1 MDHYIKE
8 ALKTSKTII
17 IPEIGA
23 LTRISETTGE
33 LMFMNYLKHDDGT
46 LAQFI
51 SNKEGITE
59 QEAKNLLAKHSREI
73 TATLNKGETYSIF
86 KFGSF
91 FKNEKGEFEFEQY
104 KKTSKSTKNKTN
116 TETILVSES
125 EVKSEKK
132 KTKRKPQKEAELLK
146 NETVEGNITNLDN
159 SNTGAIIQETELKK
173 EKEVVSNEETSHVP
187 ETNLDAKNKVLE
199 KTLELSKNEEQEKN
213 SQGALALDSE
223 STSNSRNSSESKKN
237 KEKEVK
243 NKIEE
248 QKTDITTK
256 SSSKKP
262 LIIGILVLLISGAIG
277 TILYVFVFNKEV
289 QNKSNGE
296 AIATQNIETS
306 LDSETLNNDT
316 ISSTNTVENVITDS
330 TGVASL
336 ENTENVSEPSDLS
349 NQSEFIFSKPYKIIA
364 GTFQKSQ
371 FAEAFAKK
379 LNKEGVN
386 SKIVNRNNQ
395 NYVIVDSYDD
405 LNAAKKALKTL
416 KSTVKKAWV
425 LKLD

>member
-73 TATLNKGETYSIF
+73 TATLNKGEIYSIF
-86 KFGSF
+86 KLGSF

-116 TETILVSES
+116 TETKLEA

-132 KTKRKPQKEAELLK
+132 KTKIKTQKDIELLK
-146 NETVEGNITNLDN
+146 TETAEAIITNLDN
-159 SNTGAIIQETELKK
+159 SNTGSIVQEPELKK
-173 EKEVVSNEETSHVP
+173 EKEVASNEELSHVP
-187 ETNLDAKNKVLE
+187 DTNLDSKNKILE
-199 KTLELSKNEEQEKN
+199 KTLQSFEREAQEKN
-213 SQGALALDSE
+213 SQGAVELNSE
-223 STSNSRNSSESKKN
+223 STSNSKNSSESKKN
-237 KEKEVK
+237 KIQEVK
-243 NKIEE
+243 NNFEE
-248 QKTDITTK
+248 QKTDKTTK
-256 SSSKKP
+256 SPSKKP
-262 LIIGILVLLISGAIG
+262 LIIGILVLVMSGAIG
-277 TILYVFVFNKEV
+277 TILYLFVFNKQV

-296 AIATQNIETS
+296 AIAKQNTETTI
-306 LDSETLNNDT
+306 DSASLNNDT
-316 ISSTNTVENVITDS
+316 ISSMNTVESEFADS
-330 TGVASL
+330 TRVASI
-336 ENTENVSEPSDLS
+336 ENTENVSESSDLS
-349 NQSEFIFSKPYKIIA
+349 KQSEIIFSKPYKIIA

-379 LNKEGVN
+379 LKKEGVN
-386 SKIVNRNNQ
+386 SNIVNRNNQ
-395 NYVIVDSYDD
+395 NFVIVDSYDD
-405 LNAAKKALKTL
+405 IDSAKKALKTL